1 VKRARRVGFSP
12 WRGRRAA
19 AQCGATGV
27 WRKKV
32 LGRLVRGR
40 KMRAAWAGWAGQR
53 PRHNA
58 GLAVVAQKE
67 GRGVGRPGWKERRAA
82 DGANT
87 EPGQNSKE
95 ILFEFQ
101 FIFRIWEN
109 FGNLHKEI

>member
-1 VKRARRVGFSP
+1 
-12 WRGRRAA
+12 
-19 AQCGATGV
+19 
-27 WRKKV
+27 
-32 LGRLVRGR
+32 
-40 KMRAAWAGWAGQR
+40 
-53 PRHNA
+53 
-58 GLAVVAQKE
+58 
-67 GRGVGRPGWKERRAA
+67 VGRPGWKERRAA